1 VEFESKGITYGG
13 GGTLVGGYRNVFAM
27 LDANYTL
34 TDFDQ
39 FDSKISKWVV
49 SGRVGVSGRL
59 GPAKRQLWVGTIVIA
74 NELTLNGTL
83 RTGIGLVDPVRFKV
97 EQSNEHSWNAL
108 VGEQWEI
115 SSSVHLMLEAG
126 FGYRMSV
133 LVATGYRF

>member
-13 GGTLVGGYRNVFAM
+13 G
-27 LDANYTL
+27 
-34 TDFDQ
+34 
-39 FDSKISKWVV
+39 
-49 SGRVGVSGRL
+49 
-59 GPAKRQLWVGTIVIA
+59 
-74 NELTLNGTL
+74 GTL

-97 EQSNEHSWNAL
+97 EQSNEHPWNAL